1 MSSSKPNHGSHSTLG
16 SLRTRA
22 LLLAALLLGGPAAVP
37 RAFALIRLDNDRNH
51 VDVTG
56 SFTTGFSSNIGAS
69 AAGSSDNYYSA
80 EVGAQY
86 LRRAGLIVMD
96 ASVGLSATS
105 YAKNSGENFRDP
117 SFKVNFKKQSGRT
130 TGGLQL
136 SAARESRA
144 DTAANIRN
152 QSWSY
157 DASLDAKYPMLNG
170 RYAFTASVG
179 ASLRDFADNNT
190 LADQKSLSSSLDFYY
205 ILNERSLLAG
215 YRFRQ
220 ESTSLSTG
228 SRDHSVTAGISGPL
242 LFRLNGML
250 RMGYQ
255 VRVPYGLTAGRSTY
269 TGWTANGSST
279 WEVTKRLDFS
289 GQLSRDLSTTST
301 NISVDTLGGSIQ
313 GQYRFNI
320 QTAFSASTGVTR
332 TRFLDG
338 GGAGNR
344 LDTAWNWEVAA
355 HRSIFKEHIQ
365 LSVSYSFFRNW
376 SSSSFSSFDRKNLT
390 FTASAKY

>member
-1 MSSSKPNHGSHSTLG
+1 MSSSKPNHRSHRTPG

-51 VDVTG
+51 VDVSG
-56 SFTTGFSSNIGAS
+56 SFSTGFSSNIGAS
-69 AAGSSDNYYSA
+69 AGGSSDNFVTA
-80 EVGAQY
+80 DVGAQY

-96 ASVGLSATS
+96 ASVSMNATS
-105 YAKNSGENFRDP
+105 YVKNKDESSRDP
-117 SFKVNFKKQSGRT
+117 SFKVEFNKRSGRT
-130 TGGLQL
+130 TGALKL

-152 QSWSY
+152 SSWSY
-157 DASLDAKYPMLNG
+157 EASLDARYPMLNG
-170 RYAFTASVG
+170 RYAFMASVG
-179 ASLRDFADNNT
+179 ASYRDFADNNT

-242 LFRLNGML
+242 LFRLNGTL
-250 RMGYQ
+250 RAGYQ
-255 VRVPYGLTAGRSTY
+255 VRTPYGLTAGRGTY

-289 GQLSRDLSTTST
+289 GQLSRDFSTTST
-301 NISVDTLGGSIQ
+301 NISVDTMGGNIA

-320 QTAFSASTGVTR
+320 QTAFSAGTGVTR
-332 TRFLDG
+332 TRFLDA
-338 GGAGNR
+338 GAGNR
-344 LDTAWNWEVAA
+344 LDTAWNWDVTA
-355 HRSIFKEHIQ
+355 HRSIFKEHIK
-365 LSVSYSFFRNW
+365 LSLAYSFFRNW
-376 SSSSFSSFDRKNLT
+376 SSSSFSSFDRKSVT